1 MWIKREAQIIS
12 RCGLTVSIQIVHI
25 KLQPEWQEVSQWL
38 SVCLSLSLSLSLWEN
53 YIRAL
58 LVRYYSIQNGYI
70 YNIIIHPRVHM
81 DRVSKGISNLV

>member
-1 MWIKREAQIIS
+1 M
-12 RCGLTVSIQIVHI
+12 V
-25 KLQPEWQEVSQWL
+25 
-38 SVCLSLSLSLSLWEN
+38 VCLSLSLSLSLSLLEN

-58 LVRYYSIQNGYI
+58 LVRYYSIHNGYI